1 MPGCSM
7 LRRAPPRARRGFRS
21 CRTAYISKLSNRFLR
36 CGPRMRSIARTLSRR
51 GIRFYCG
58 RRNSAMSEPH
68 MNRRRLLK
76 AGSAALFWAG
86 ISGRL
91 FAAPAG
97 GPRFLLVFLRGR
109 YDATNFLIPY
119 SSGFYYEARP
129 NIAIAKPDPASNP
142 SALALDADW
151 ALAPAVRESIGSM
164 YLQRQVAFVPFAGT
178 EDLSRSHFET
188 QDSIELGQPLSG
200 SRNYRSGFLA
210 RLSETLTGPA
220 RANSSIAFT
229 EALPLTFE
237 GAATVP
243 NLSLKNVG
251 KPPFDERQA
260 RILSD
265 MYAGHH
271 LESAVGNG
279 LELRHEVAQEMAE
292 EMNAA
297 NRDAINTKGF
307 ELEAERMGRLMRDKY
322 RIGFIDVGG
331 WDTHVGEG
339 GAQGALPTNLS
350 GLARGLQAFSQSL
363 GFEWDNTVVVVL
375 SEFGRTFR
383 ENGNRGTDHGHGTVY
398 WVLGGSI
405 SGGSIVGE
413 RRPLAQNTLFQDRD
427 FPVLN
432 DYRAVLGGLFRSLWG
447 LSADQSANIFQQVA
461 PVDLKL
467 V

>member
-1 MPGCSM
+1 M
-7 LRRAPPRARRGFRS
+7 
-21 CRTAYISKLSNRFLR
+21 N
-36 CGPRMRSIARTLSRR
+36 
-51 GIRFYCG
+51 
-58 RRNSAMSEPH
+58 EPH
-68 MNRRRLLK
+68 LNRRSVLK
-76 AGSAALFWAG
+76 LGGAALLAAG
-86 ISGRL
+86 FTGRL
-91 FAAPAG
+91 FAAPASG
-97 GPRFLLVFLRGR
+97 ARFLLVFLRGG
-109 YDATNFLIPY
+109 YDSTNLLIPY
-119 SSGFYYEARP
+119 SSSFYYEARP
-129 NIAIAKPDPASNP
+129 NIAIAKPDPASNT

-200 SRNYRSGFLA
+200 SRNYRSGFLG
-210 RLSETLTGPA
+210 RLSETLIGPA
-220 RANSSIAFT
+220 HPNSSIAFT
-229 EALPLTFE
+229 DALPLAFE

-271 LESAVGNG
+271 LEAAVSNG
-279 LELRHEVAQEMAE
+279 LELRHEVAAEMAE
-292 EMNAA
+292 EMSAA
-297 NRDAINTKGF
+297 NRNAINTKGF

-322 RIGFIDVGG
+322 RIGFIDIGG

-339 GAQGALPTNLS
+339 AAAGPLASNLAS
-350 GLARGLQAFSQSL
+350 LGRGLQVFSQSL
-363 GFEWDNTVVVVL
+363 GSEWNNTVVVVL

-405 SGGSIVGE
+405 GGGTIVGE
-413 RRPLAQNTLFQDRD
+413 QRSLSQNTLFQNRD
-427 FPVLN
+427 YPVLN
-432 DYRAVLGGLFRSLWG
+432 DYRSILGGLFRTLWG
-447 LSADQSANIFQQVA
+447 LSPEQSSRVFAQSSL
-461 PVDLKL
+461 VDLKL